1 LPPNWY
7 HVNQNSY
14 QGSGFDRGHNCPSA
28 DRTASEEINSST
40 FLMTNMMPQA
50 PNNNQHTWAN
60 LESYE
65 RSLVNQGNEVYIIA
79 GSYGKGG
86 TGKNGPK
93 TTLDNGHIT
102 VPSNTWKVIV
112 VLPDGS
118 NDLSRVTASTRVIAV
133 IMPNVNTIDSD
144 WRKFRVSVRAIELA
158 TGYDLLS
165 NVPPAI
171 QQVIETKVDNQ

>member
-1 LPPNWY
+1 M
-7 HVNQNSY
+7 NS
-14 QGSGFDRGHNCPSA
+14 
-28 DRTASEEINSST
+28 IT

-50 PNNNQHTWAN
+50 PRNNQQTWAN

-65 RSLVNQGNEVYIIA
+65 RLLVNQGNEVYIIA

-86 TGKNGPK
+86 DGRNGAK
-93 TTLDNGHIT
+93 TTLDNGHVT

-112 VLPDGS
+112 VLPDGT
-118 NDLSRVTASTRVIAV
+118 NDISRVNTSTRVIAV
-133 IMPNVNTIDSD
+133 IMPNSNTIDTD
-144 WRKFRVSVRAIELA
+144 WKKYRTSVRAIELA

-165 NVPPAI
+165 NVPAAI